1 MNRTVKVLFIFL
13 LYLSSCAYHLGL
25 QFPSD
30 EHTVGTVVASHQ
42 IAVGIGMAVLKS
54 GGNAVDAAVATGLTL
69 GVVDQFNSGI
79 GGGGFILIRLSDG
92 TVYTID
98 GRETAPAEA
107 TRDMYIQNEEFTPQI
122 SQLGP
127 LAVGVPGILTAYEKA
142 LELAGTKLISELIT
156 PSSEVAKQGFDVD
169 AYYLSR
175 YRDVIEL
182 LKENPES
189 RRIYFRK
196 DGSPL
201 QEGDILIQ
209 PDLAETYEKIKR
221 GGINYFYRGEF
232 SKQLA
237 KFMAENGGL
246 ITEND
251 MAGYSVRLRNPV
263 IGRFRDYEII
273 GMAPPSSGGIL
284 ILEILNMLESSGVLE
299 GKNNWDEETVYWT
312 TLFMRK
318 AFEDR
323 ALHLGD
329 PDFYSVPVDHL
340 ISKSYADSS
349 VQAIM
354 SENSEISEKVRS
366 NVEIDGHTTSFSVV
380 DRWGNVVVVN
390 QTLNLTFGS
399 KITLPGTGVILNNEM
414 DDFSA
419 QPGAPNVFGLTGSR
433 ANAIAPGKRPL
444 SSMSPTIVVKNGK
457 PILLLGG
464 AGGPTIISGVLETI
478 IGVTAF
484 DLSLEKAM
492 AAPRFHHQFRP
503 DVVIMEKTMPE
514 EIQNFVKERG
524 LPVVLKDHIARI
536 HAIAWEPDSRS
547 YIAVSEPRY

>member
-1 MNRTVKVLFIFL
+1 MNKTVKVLSVFL
-13 LYLSSCAYHLGL
+13 LYLSSCTYHPGL
-25 QFPSD
+25 QFPSGK
-30 EHTVGTVVASHQ
+30 HYVGTVVASHQ
-42 IAVGIGMAVLKS
+42 IAVDIGMTVLKS
-54 GGNAVDAAVATGLTL
+54 GGNAVDAAMATGLAL

-79 GGGGFILIRLSDG
+79 GGGGFILIRLADG

-98 GRETAPAEA
+98 GRETAPAAA
-107 TRDMYIQNEEFTPQI
+107 TWDMYIQNGKFDSQL

-127 LAVGVPGILTAYEKA
+127 LAVGVPGILAAYEKA
-142 LELAGTKLISELIT
+142 LELAGTISISELIT
-156 PSSEVAKQGFDVD
+156 PSIEVARNGFEIDT
-169 AYYLSR
+169 YYLSR
-175 YRDVIEL
+175 YRNVIEL
-182 LKENPES
+182 LKGNPES

-196 DGSPL
+196 DGSPF
-201 QEGDILIQ
+201 QEGDRLIQ
-209 PDLAETYEKIKR
+209 PNLAETYEKIKK
-221 GGINYFYRGEF
+221 GGTNYFYRGEF
-232 SKQLA
+232 SKQLV

-251 MAGYSVRLRNPV
+251 MAGYLVKVRSSV

-299 GKNNWDEETVYWT
+299 GKTNWDEETVYWT

-329 PDFYSVPVDHL
+329 PDFYPVPVDHL
-340 ISKSYADSS
+340 ISKNYADSS
-349 VQAIM
+349 VQEIM
-354 SENSEISEKVRS
+354 SENSGISGKIRS

-380 DRWGNVVVVN
+380 DRWGNVVVVS

-419 QPGAPNVFGLTGSR
+419 QPGVPNVFGLIGSE
-433 ANAIAPGKRPL
+433 ANAITPGKRPL

-484 DLSLEKAM
+484 DLPLKRAM
-492 AAPRFHHQFRP
+492 TAPRFHHQFRP

-524 LPVVLKDHIARI
+524 LLIVLKDRIARI
-536 HAIAWEPDSRS
+536 QAIAWDSESSS
-547 YIAVSEPRY
+547 YIAISEPK